1 MNLIY
6 LEKDVCICMFI
17 IIFHVFSVYARA
29 IVYNNKYIL
38 SIAVI

>member
-29 IVYNNKYIL
+29 IVYNKYIL